1 VGVKVR
7 RVLGIAVCVAWLSG
21 CGSSDLFKST
31 KFSDPLPDPL
41 APQASATTP
50 DPTPTGSVM
59 PPFGE
64 APVAT
69 PELLGVD
76 PNDDLS
82 IGKKYFR
89 QGSYG
94 LAERHFRKAVEL
106 HPQDAGAWNGLAAS
120 YDRLRRF
127 DLADR
132 AYAQLIRLTGPTAEV
147 LNNQGFSY
155 MLRGDYKRARATLLA
170 AQAKDQASPYIK
182 NNLVMLDQA
191 VRKRKSIN

>member
-1 VGVKVR
+1 MGVRVR
-7 RVLGIAVCVAWLSG
+7 QILGMVVCVAWLSG
-21 CGSSDLFKST
+21 CGST
-31 KFSDPLPDPL
+31 KFSEPLTDPLT
-41 APQASATTP
+41 PQASATIS
-50 DPTPTGSVM
+50 DATPTGPV
-59 PPFGE
+59 P
-64 APVAT
+64 APLGTAPAVT
-69 PELLGVD
+69 LELLGVD

-106 HPQDAGAWNGLAAS
+106 HPQDAEAWVGLAAA

-132 AYAQLIRLTGPTAEV
+132 AYTNAIKLKGSTPEI

-155 MLRGDYKRARATLLA
+155 MLRGDYKRAREILLA
-170 AQAKDQASPYIK
+170 AQAKDPASPYIK
-182 NNLVMLDQA
+182 NNLVLLDQA
-191 VRKRKSIN
+191 TRKRKSIN